1 MKRLKNENGSTL
13 IIVLLVLVIFTIS
26 VSLLSFQIN
35 NMSAQ
40 FKKTEAVIEAKHL
53 ADMGEEYYKAYVN
66 KTVNKTVNETVNETV
81 QNDPD
86 SVDLVFLETQ
96 LETQLKTPFMPSK
109 TVMIDSEPV
118 SSFEIIPLNISV
130 VDDIFIIEY
139 EIIGTVGT
147 EVAVNNS
154 KIEIEIW

>member
-66 KTVNKTVNETVNETV
+66 KTVQDNP
-81 QNDPD
+81 DP
-86 SVDLVFLETQ
+86 VDLTFLNNEFKSPVEDPGVT
-96 LETQLKTPFMPSK
+96 
-109 TVMIDSEPV
+109 IDSDSG
-118 SSFEIIPLNISV
+118 SSFKIMPTYPKISQ
-130 VDDIFIIEY
+130 DGDTFTIEY
-139 EIIGTVGT
+139 KIIGTVGT
-147 EVAVNNS
+147 DGTEEAVNNFE
-154 KIEIEIW
+154 IEIEIW

>member
-1 MKRLKNENGSTL
+1 MNRLKNENGSTL

-40 FKKTEAVIEAKHL
+40 FKKTETVIEAKHL

-66 KTVNKTVNETVNETV
+66 KTV
-81 QNDPD
+81 QDDPD
-86 SVDLVFLETQ
+86 SVDLAFLETQ
-96 LETQLKTPFMPSK
+96 FMTYEK
-109 TVMIDSEPV
+109 VVEIDSDSG
-118 SSFEIIPLNISV
+118 SSFKIMPPIDIDISE
-130 VDDIFIIEY
+130 DGNGFIIEY

-147 EVAVNNS
+147 EEAVNNS
-154 KIEIEIW
+154 KIEIKIVNN